1 LPGQKAALANLPEDR
16 DRFPIALWFR
26 DVLNVGVQRLALT
39 GEAPRRGFGD
49 GTPTTGVDATAG
61 DLAAVVE
68 LKLRRAEQRV
78 ADALWDQGVEE
89 LGEVGRAIVEEQ
101 LDIDLDEGGE

>member
-1 LPGQKAALANLPEDR
+1 VYEELGELSTVLARNRRGRASEG
-16 DRFPIALWFR
+16 
-26 DVLNVGVQRLALT
+26 DVLEECADAILVAIEAARL
-39 GEAPRRGFGD
+39 
-49 GTPTTGVDATAG
+49 VDATAG